1 MDGYSP
7 CTTHSLLSVIGNTPL
22 VELTRS
28 SPKEGVRI
36 FAKLEGNNPT
46 GSIKDRVARAL
57 MQDAAN
63 SGRLKPGGTV
73 VEASS
78 GNTGIAVAMV
88 ARQMGFEAQIVLPQG
103 IVPSICDALNILGV
117 PIHRC
122 QSHAGMKGAIDVA
135 DELAERLGGVC
146 LQQFRSPTN
155 VSVHYQT
162 TGAEIACSL
171 ERVDAFVAGIGT
183 GGTITGVGRRLRETN
198 PDVRI
203 VGVEPQMGERLQ
215 GLKRVEDGFAPPLL
229 DFDLLSRRLMVD
241 AATSIRTAKR
251 LAEVEGIVA
260 GMSAGATFHA
270 ALREA
275 ERMDQGNIV
284 VMFSDGGWKYLPV
297 RPWDA
302 AVAGDAELDEIHW
315 W

>member
-1 MDGYSP
+1 MTKPVHSSA
-7 CTTHSLLSVIGNTPL
+7 HSLLSVIGNTPL

-57 MQDAAN
+57 MRDAVAT
-63 SGRLKPGGTV
+63 GALKPGGTV

-88 ARQMGFEAQIVLPQG
+88 ARQMGFDAQIVLPQG

-122 QSHAGMKGAIDVA
+122 ESHAGMKGAIDVA
-135 DELAERLGGVC
+135 DELAVTLGGVC
-146 LQQFRSPTN
+146 LQQFRSPIN
-155 VSVHYQT
+155 VSVHYET
-162 TGAEIACSL
+162 TGLEIASSL
-171 ERVDAFVAGIGT
+171 EQVDAFVAGIGT
-183 GGTITGVGRRLRETN
+183 GGTITGVGRRLREAN
-198 PDVRI
+198 PDVRV

-215 GLKRVEDGFAPPLL
+215 GLKRIEDGFAPPLL

-241 AATSIRTAKR
+241 AATSIRTAR
-251 LAEVEGIVA
+251 HLAQVEGIVA

-275 ERMDQGNIV
+275 ERMERGNIV

-297 RPWDA
+297 RPWNA

>member
-1 MDGYSP
+1 MNGRTP
-7 CTTHSLLSVIGNTPL
+7 CITHSLLSVVGQTPL

-57 MQDAAN
+57 VEDAVAD
-63 SGRLKPGGTV
+63 GRLKEGGTII
-73 VEASS
+73 EASS

-88 ARQMGFEAQIVLPQG
+88 ARQMGFDAQIVLPQG
-103 IVPSICDALNILGV
+103 IVPTICDALNILGV

-122 QSHAGMKGAIDVA
+122 ESYAGMKGAIDMA
-135 DELAERLGGVC
+135 DELAARLGGVC
-146 LQQFRSPTN
+146 LQQFRSETN
-155 VSVHYQT
+155 VSVHYET
-162 TGAEIACSL
+162 TGCEIACSL

-183 GGTITGVGRRLRETN
+183 GGTVTGVGRRLRETN
-198 PDVRI
+198 PDIRV

-215 GLKRVEDGFAPPLL
+215 GLKSIEDGFAPPLL

-241 AATSIRTAKR
+241 AATSIRTARR
-251 LAEVEGIVA
+251 LAQVEGIVA

-275 ERMDQGNIV
+275 ERMERGNIV

-297 RPWDA
+297 RPWDS
-302 AVAGDAELDEIHW
+302 AVAGDSELDEIHW